1 MEVHIKKM
9 HPSAVIP
16 TYAHPTDAGLD
27 LVAVSKKYDEFGNT
41 VYDTG
46 IAVEI
51 PKGYVGLV
59 FPRSSNSKKD
69 LILTNCVGV
78 IDSGYR
84 GPISFKYRSL
94 IVRVPFWNV
103 IKKLFG
109 LKHGRYFVIRGKE
122 YEVGDRIGQLIIIP
136 YPQIEFVEVE
146 ELAESDR
153 GLGSYGSTGK

>member
-59 FPRSSNSKKD
+59 F
-69 LILTNCVGV
+69 VGV

-94 IVRVPFWNV
+94 LVRVPFWNV
-103 IKKLFG
+103 LRKLFG
-109 LKHGRYFVIRGKE
+109 LKHGRYFIIRGKE

-146 ELAESDR
+146 ELDDTER
-153 GLGSYGSTGK
+153 GAGGYGHTGVK

>member
-94 IVRVPFWNV
+94 IVHVPFWNV
-103 IKKLFG
+103 LRKLFG
-109 LKHGRYFVIRGKE
+109 FKNGRYFIIRGKE